1 MKNLFKGTLLMLF
14 MIPMSFFAQNQLSGS
29 VSETATGLP
38 VPGVNVIIK
47 GTSTGT
53 ITDFDGNY
61 ILQNVANGDV
71 VVFSFLGFATKEIP
85 YTGQA
90 TIDVSLEEDA
100 ATLDEIVLIGYG
112 SVKKKDATGSVSTIS
127 PEEFN
132 KGAVVAAD
140 QLIQGKVAGIQ
151 VINGGGSPGEGAQIR
166 IRSGSSLNA
175 NNDPLYVID
184 GVPVDS
190 GGIEGGRNP
199 LATIN
204 QNDIESIN
212 ILKDAS
218 ATAIYGV
225 RASNGVV
232 IVTTKRGKSGEL
244 KISYNSTYSYS
255 TINKTVDALT
265 PVQFREYVNANG
277 NEAQIGLIG
286 DSNTNWQ
293 DLIYR
298 DAFGTDQSV
307 SATGG
312 KDFYN
317 YRVSTGFANYAGI
330 LKRDNF
336 QRTTM
341 SAALTFRF
349 LDDHLRFDINNNNS
363 IIESNYSNRGAIG
376 SAIAFD
382 PTQPVYV
389 DDQTYG
395 GYFRWTNPNNNRL
408 NTLAPA
414 NPLALINQTDNYGKA
429 FRSIGNLQTEYK
441 MHFLPELK
449 AVLNL
454 GYDMLSG
461 RSYGGEQLEFVSINA
476 DGERSPSSYNN
487 VQNKENRLLDAY
499 LNYNKY
505 FEGSGTNIDLTG
517 GYNYQDFR
525 YPTTFFTDDGNGVI
539 VEVSNETRLNL
550 QSYFARLNLTQ
561 SDKYLL
567 TLSIRR
573 DGTSRFTEEN
583 RWGNFPAAAIGWK
596 VNEENFLKG
605 SDIVSNLKFRGS
617 WGITGQQEVGD
628 IYPSLPLYQTGTNT
642 VAYQFGNQFV
652 QTIRPQ
658 PYNTNL
664 VWEETETYNAGI
676 DFGFFDERVTGA
688 IDAYERTTTDLLV
701 FTNNP
706 QGVGFSNADDYNIGT
721 LENRGLEIAADVYP
735 FRNDNLTWRL
745 GGNITFQES
754 KITELTLIED
764 PDYTGL
770 DIGGIG
776 GATGNT
782 IQNHQVGYAPYSF
795 FVFEQAY
802 GADGRPLDGVY
813 VDRNQDG
820 IVNEADKYRYRKPA
834 SDVYYGINTDLNYAN
849 WNFNMSWRGSWGNY
863 NYNNVDSRLGYGDAL
878 LIFDTY
884 VTNGVENLLETN
896 FTQAQYQSDY
906 YIQDAS
912 FVKLDNASIGYTF
925 DSFLNDSNSLTIT
938 ATGQNLLIISDYS
951 GIDPETYGIDNNL
964 YPRPMNFVLG
974 FNFNF

>member
-1 MKNLFKGTLLMLF
+1 MRTLIKNTLLLLF
-14 MIPMSFFAQNQLSGS
+14 LIPMSFFAQNTVSGTVTES
-29 VSETATGLP
+29 ATGLP
-38 VPGVNVIIK
+38 IPGVNVIVQ
-47 GTSTGT
+47 GTTNGT
-53 ITDFDGNY
+53 VSNFDGEY
-61 ILQNVANGDV
+61 SIDNVSEGDV
-71 VVFSFLGFATKEIP
+71 LTYSFLGFATKEIS
-85 YTGQA
+85 YTGQS
-90 TIDVSLEEDA
+90 TIDVQLDEDE
-100 ATLDEIVLIGYG
+100 ATLDEVVVIGYG
-112 SVKKKDATGSVSTIS
+112 SVKKKDATGAVSSIT
-127 PEEFN
+127 PDEFN

-232 IVTTKRGKSGEL
+232 IVTTKRGKSGEMN
-244 KISYNSTYSYS
+244 ISYNSTYSYS
-255 TINKTVDALT
+255 TINETVDALN
-265 PVQFREYVNANG
+265 PNQFRSYITANG
-277 NEAQIGLIG
+277 NDAQVSLIG
-286 DSNTNWQ
+286 ENNTDWQ
-293 DLIYR
+293 DLIYQ

-317 YRVSTGFANYAGI
+317 YRISAGFANYDGI

-336 QRTTM
+336 QRTTL
-341 SAALTFRF
+341 SAALTFKF
-349 LDDHLRFDINNNNS
+349 LDDHLKFNINNNSS

-376 SAIAFD
+376 SAISFD
-382 PTQPVYV
+382 PTQPVFV

-414 NPLALINQTDNYGKA
+414 NPLALINQTNNKGTAY
-429 FRSIGNLQTEYK
+429 RSIGNIQTEYK

-449 AVLNL
+449 AVVNL

-461 RSYGGEQLEFVSINA
+461 RSYGGEEVEFVSLNA
-476 DGERSPSSYNN
+476 DGERNPTSYNN
-487 VQNKENRLLDAY
+487 EENKENRLMDLY

-505 FEGSGTNIDLTG
+505 YEGLGTQIDFTG

-539 VEVSNETRLNL
+539 TEVTNETRLNL

-573 DGTSRFTEEN
+573 DGTSRFIEEN
-583 RWGNFPAAAIGWK
+583 RWGNFPAAAVGWK
-596 VNEENFLKG
+596 VNEEKFLED
-605 SDIVSNLKFRGS
+605 SNVVSNLKLRGS
-617 WGITGQQEVGD
+617 WGITGQQAVGD

-642 VAYQFGNQFV
+642 AGYQFGNQFV
-652 QTIRPQ
+652 TTIRPQ
-658 PYNTNL
+658 PYNNNL
-664 VWEETETYNAGI
+664 TWEETETYNAGI
-676 DFGFFDERVTGA
+676 DFGFFNERITGSV
-688 IDAYERTTTDLLV
+688 DAYERTTTDLLV

-735 FRNDNLTWRL
+735 FRGEDLTWRV

-754 KITELTLIED
+754 KITKLTLIDD
-764 PDYTGL
+764 PNYEGIDV
-770 DIGGIG
+770 GGIG

-802 GADGRPLDGVY
+802 GEDGRPLDGVY
-813 VDRNQDG
+813 VDRNEDG

-834 SDVYYGINTDLNYAN
+834 SDVYYGLNTDLNYKN
-849 WNFNMSWRGSWGNY
+849 WNFNMAWRGSWGNY
-863 NYNNVDSRLGYGDAL
+863 NYNNVDSSLGFGDAL
-878 LIFDTY
+878 LTFDTY
-884 VTNGVENLLETN
+884 LNNGVNDLLYTD

-912 FVKLDNASIGYTF
+912 FVKLDNASISYTF
-925 DSFLNDSNSLTIT
+925 PRFINDSNSLTVS
-938 ATGQNLLIISDYS
+938 ATGQNLLIISDYD
-951 GIDPETYGIDNNL
+951 GIDPETFGIDNNL

-974 FNFNF
+974 LNFNF